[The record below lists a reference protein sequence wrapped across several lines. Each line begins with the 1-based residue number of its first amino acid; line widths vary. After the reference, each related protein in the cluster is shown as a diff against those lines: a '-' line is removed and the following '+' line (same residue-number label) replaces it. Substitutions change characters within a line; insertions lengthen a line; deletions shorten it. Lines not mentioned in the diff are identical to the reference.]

1 MSTKPCILFLDAYD
15 SFSHNIIALL
25 KAQCNV
31 QVTKAYIDDDI
42 PNLQDFL
49 TPFTAV
55 VCGPGPGHP
64 LCSQDVGLFK
74 EIWAL
79 PEDKVLPVL
88 GICLGFQ
95 SLALEFGASVVC
107 LPQPRHGIK
116 TCVTAASTSIFE
128 GLPEFHAVQYHSLH
142 AVIDQDTHKD
152 SADVCLWQPSTL
164 CPKLQPLAWDFGE
177 QPGMDEKFQTNPHS
191 VLMAVKHIDKPFYGV
206 QFHPES
212 ICSDSNARQM
222 ISNWWQKALEWSRF
236 NRLHRP
242 KGCDNRVFDQFA
254 PQPGVYWWLDYDHPA
269 RLDANDLA
277 DLVPHENDSGF
288 ENSST
293 GSMTHSNT
301 PTSAEL
307 SDTSVSTNS
316 SNRMVFKST
325 LLSSSKEY
333 YPKLVSESLP
343 AGTLTVPSICKA
355 LDIVE
360 DELVILDSEMR
371 QLPQLGESSIIG
383 LVLPHTKKLKYS
395 IGSKSVSLQYA
406 GKEELIDLDACGGD
420 IFSYIKTFMSDYA
433 MITENDRA
441 FCGGLMGYI
450 TYEACLETIGVPAP
464 TSPGRPDI
472 CFAFIEQS
480 ILIDHKQN
488 MVYIQ
493 GLQLDGQDSKVNDW
507 VAATTAT
514 LKTLSKHDNSSTFDT
529 QPLVLPVVQTIPP
542 KESEYRAKIAQC
554 QKDIG
559 AGNSYEL
566 CLTDQTS
573 VSLAAD
579 IPSWDMYCRLRRLN
593 PAPFAGYVRL
603 GPLTL
608 LSTSPERFM
617 NWSSFQM
624 TSPTPLSME
633 PEMVSTCQFRPIKGT
648 VRKEQVRPDGSIHRV
663 TRQEAETILKTQK
676 EQAENLMIV
685 DLIRHDL
692 YNVCREVNVERLMVI
707 EEYESVYQLVSVV
720 QGRLFKPLH
729 SLQMSPPSK
738 ISGVDCLAVSLPPGS
753 MTGAPK
759 RRTCELLRKIEQ
771 DRPRSIYSGL
781 LGYMCVSGKGDFS
794 VVIRNMYK
802 WDEEED
808 DEEKEY
814 SNNVTTTWKI
824 GAGGAVTSL
833 STEEGEWE
841 EMLTKLQSTHRLF
854 VP

>member
-1 MSTKPCILFLDAYD
+1 MTIKPRILFLDAYD
-15 SFSHNIIALL
+15 SFSHNIIAVL

-31 QVTKAYIDDDI
+31 QVTKAYINDDI
-42 PNLQDFL
+42 PNLHDFL
-49 TPFTAV
+49 TSFTAV

-64 LCSQDVGLFK
+64 SCSQDVGLFK

-79 PEDKVLPVL
+79 PDDKVLPVL

-95 SLALEFGASVVC
+95 SLAYEFGASVVC
-107 LPQPRHGIK
+107 LPQPRHGIR
-116 TCVTAASTSIFE
+116 TCVTSASTSIFE
-128 GLPEFHAVQYHSLH
+128 GLPELHAVQYHSLH
-142 AVIDQDTHKD
+142 AVIHQETHKD
-152 SADVCLWQPSTL
+152 STDVGFWQPSML
-164 CPKLQPLAWDFGE
+164 CPQIRPLAWDFGG
-177 QPGMDEKFQTNPHS
+177 QPGMDERFRTNPHS
-191 VLMAVKHIDKPFYGV
+191 VLMAIEHIDKPFYGV

-212 ICSDSNARQM
+212 VCSDSNAQQI
-222 ISNWWQKALEWSRF
+222 ISNWWQKALEWSRY
-236 NRLHRP
+236 NRLHKP
-242 KGCDNRVFDQFA
+242 KAGDGLVSDQFA
-254 PQPGVYWWLDYDHPA
+254 PQLGVNWWLDCNHPA
-269 RLDANDLA
+269 RLDINDLA
-277 DLVPHENDSGF
+277 GLDHIAPHENESGF
-288 ENSST
+288 ESSST

-301 PTSAEL
+301 PITAERGETS
-307 SDTSVSTNS
+307 SSTNS
-316 SNRMVFKST
+316 STSSAIKPTLPSST
-325 LLSSSKEY
+325 QEY
-333 YPKLVSESLP
+333 YPKLVSKSLP
-343 AGTLTVPSICKA
+343 AGTLTIPAICKA
-355 LDIVE
+355 LDIFG
-360 DELVILDSEMR
+360 DEIVILDSEMR

-395 IGSKSVSLQYA
+395 IDTKRMSLQYA
-406 GKEELIDLDACGGD
+406 GKEELIDLDARGGD
-420 IFSYIKTFMSDYA
+420 VFSYIKAFMSDHA
-433 MITENDRA
+433 MVTENDRA

-472 CFAFIEQS
+472 CFAFVEQS
-480 ILIDHKQN
+480 ILIDHKQH
-488 MVYIQ
+488 VVHIQ
-493 GLQLDGQDSKVNDW
+493 CLQLDDKDFQVNDW

-514 LKTLSKHDNSSTFDT
+514 LETLSKNDNSSAFDT
-529 QPLVLPVVQTIPP
+529 EPLALPVIQTKPP

-554 QKDIG
+554 QRNIG

-573 VSLAAD
+573 ISLAAD
-579 IPSWDMYCRLRRLN
+579 IPSWDMYCRLRCLN

-603 GPLTL
+603 SPLTL

-624 TSPTPLSME
+624 TSPPLVSME

-648 VRKEQVRPDGSIHRV
+648 VRKKQIKPDGSTHRV
-663 TRQEAETILKTQK
+663 TRQEAEEILKTQK

-692 YNVCREVNVERLMVI
+692 CNVCHDVSVERLMVI

-720 QGRLFKPLH
+720 QGKLFKPLH
-729 SLQMSPPSK
+729 SLQMSPNK
-738 ISGVDCLAVSLPPGS
+738 ISGIDCLAVSLPPGS

-759 RRTCELLRKIEQ
+759 RRTCELLGEIEG
-771 DRPRSIYSGL
+771 RPRSVYSGL

-794 VVIRNMYK
+794 VVIRSMYK
-802 WDEEED
+802 WD
-808 DEEKEY
+808 DEN
-814 SNNVTTTWKI
+814 SDNVTWKI

-841 EMLTKLQSTHRLF
+841 EMLTKLQSTYRLF